1 MFLLLLTFAKLANG
15 NTTRTLRRLNH
26 GGCTRTLVEAPFAKG
41 TCFRRKTAQRSGRAE
56 RLHHRVEPVGFKWS
70 CTRLSST
77 WSENRRARE
86 MVHCGTKATS
96 IPCRSRRGVRPSGGG
111 GGTSSR
117 LRARTR
123 QYQLPPMLATQR
135 ASENAENT
143 TVVKMMDLVAR
154 QSAKHDYGH
163 NLFWH
168 ASRNFS
174 CDVDTSTTYQSVV

>member
-111 GGTSSR
+111 GHELASARTNTPISIATDACNPTSLRERRKHDGSKDDRPSSTAKCQAR
-117 LRARTR
+117 LRTQFVLARV
-123 QYQLPPMLATQR
+123 
-135 ASENAENT
+135 E
-143 TVVKMMDLVAR
+143 K
-154 QSAKHDYGH
+154 
-163 NLFWH
+163 LFM
-168 ASRNFS
+168 
-174 CDVDTSTTYQSVV
+174 